1 MELANDLSA
10 HDLER
15 IAVLKKDYGFEVIK
29 AGVVIKS
36 ADVPGVD
43 MCYWRNKRGVRVSPL
58 FPTPEAAWRDALRI
72 HEAAVDAVAANPGV
86 RRVEVR
92 ALPADEA
99 AELSRLK
106 RLATEAGYDFKHLRG
121 AHAYIFN
128 GCTTGGYGSLATCI
142 RGAVRSWARRDPEAF
157 CKAIK
162 IFGPDEPSI
171 HDDAP
176 LPTFSA
182 PSRRAPLT
190 TEELTRLEN
199 LDGFQSMPESLQKMT
214 IESQIL
220 LKSMVRSGLKIDT
233 SAMGSDGNSILHI
246 TDGQITGV
254 QYTRDEALAFKA
266 RGKSFEEVQEDQ
278 RNAKRVYGLVE
289 GSPEEKQI
297 RHLEAIGYEFFFSS
311 TSGWVCKQIDRTV
324 ASGALMSVVKVAWD
338 MAVSENGAA
347 WQGIGQPPV
356 GTTLWVTPHNTLWGF
371 DMVDHYLCEVLAYHN
386 DFVWL
391 QLLSDTGEVV
401 LGKYVTTR
409 TDKVDVKVWK
419 GNNDA

>member
-72 HEAAVDAVAANPGV
+72 HEEAVDAVAANPGV
-86 RRVEVR
+86 RRIK
-92 ALPADEA
+92 PAPYGVG

-106 RLATEAGYDFKHLRG
+106 NVLKKAGYSFGSREWRHHGMTVAGHESHEDTIRNAVKH
-121 AHAYIFN
+121 
-128 GCTTGGYGSLATCI
+128 
-142 RGAVRSWARRDPEAF
+142 WARRDPDAF
-157 CKAIK
+157 VAAMSRASSGVVIAATSSIDKA
-162 IFGPDEPSI
+162 DPSTGS
-171 HDDAP
+171 P
-176 LPTFSA
+176 G
-182 PSRRAPLT
+182 APLT

-254 QYTRDEALAFKA
+254 QYIRDEALAFKS

>member
-15 IAVLKKDYGFEVIK
+15 IAALKKDYGFEVIK

-72 HEAAVDAVAANPGV
+72 HEEAVDAVAANPGV
-86 RRVEVR
+86 NRIK
-92 ALPADEA
+92 PAPHGVG

-106 RLATEAGYDFKHLRG
+106 NVLKKAGYSFGSREWRHHGMTVAGHESHEDTIRNAVKH
-121 AHAYIFN
+121 
-128 GCTTGGYGSLATCI
+128 
-142 RGAVRSWARRDPEAF
+142 WARRDPDAF
-157 CKAIK
+157 VAAMSRASSGVVIAATNSIDKA
-162 IFGPDEPSI
+162 DPSTGS
-171 HDDAP
+171 P
-176 LPTFSA
+176 G
-182 PSRRAPLT
+182 APLT

-254 QYTRDEALAFKA
+254 QYIRDDALVFKA

-419 GNNDA
+419 GNQDA